1 MSNLKRYVCKTTHI
15 YYRTFWQVE
24 NLNKNCIKIIHF
36 PLLSDIFRARNFA
49 FAIENIEHAYNFKS
63 HWIPPEFDLKIFSIL
78 LFQFA
83 LGIVCFNDVDR
94 LLQLKFSCTRN
105 SIFENLNLVEIS
117 QVKCLILSSGV
128 QLAEHRHKRS
138 YTWNTKCIFF
148 FFALQ
153 TASTMG
159 FVHFPMEYDYW
170 WENRCFPKTSK

>member
-1 MSNLKRYVCKTTHI
+1 MYAKQRIFTIVHI
-15 YYRTFWQVE
+15 WQVE

-63 HWIPPEFDLKIFSIL
+63 HWIPPEFDLNIFSIL

-128 QLAEHRHKRS
+128 QLTEHRHKRS

-148 FFALQ
+148 FCTSNRFNN
-153 TASTMG
+153 G
-159 FVHFPMEYDYW
+159 FCSFSNGIWLLMRKPMLSQ
-170 WENRCFPKTSK
+170 NIKVIH